1 MNQKLGIKDG
11 TTVSDIAFSY
21 DGSIWLASN
30 KGLGKYKNDSLIF
43 FDESDGL
50 VTPIGTS
57 GVNIGNKGEI
67 IYSTYGEG
75 NEYFTRMANSPILL
89 KKWVKR

>member
-1 MNQKLGIKDG
+1 MVYWLSHVGGVSKIQNDIAKTMNQKLQIKDG
-11 TTVSDIAFSY
+11 TTVNDIAFSY

-50 VTPIGTS
+50 V
-57 GVNIGNKGEI
+57 
-67 IYSTYGEG
+67 
-75 NEYFTRMANSPILL
+75 SP
-89 KKWVKR
+89 KESQT